1 MKNILI
7 CFALCVSLTACL
19 KQSYPN
25 NGSLI
30 SQGQKIQGAIV
41 LRDWHG
47 HALEKPEGQVL
58 AQFVNTAQREVLRA
72 GLRLPH
78 LAKNSKAQRVTTQCE
93 ILHEP
98 KSSQRALEYRASTES
113 TVSMGKISFGTSAS
127 NLVPLLEGNNHL
139 YKLNLQPGFES
150 GIYLASVEGN
160 SKTSGFSIKISMPER
175 MSKVFVAGQDFETS
189 ATAFRKS
196 EPLQL
201 SWEAPKGE
209 FDIEF
214 NQMEFELISETDK
227 EVVSLICGMKE
238 KDLLSNSS
246 TTVRWEI
253 PSNYLQAL
261 EATTSGLAIL
271 KRGQWMRASSPDI
284 GVVNFEGVRI
294 YATQALI
301 AE

>member
-1 MKNILI
+1 MKTILI

-19 KQSYPN
+19 KQNYPN
-25 NGSLI
+25 NGSSI
-30 SQGQKIQGAIV
+30 SQGQKIQGAFV

-72 GLRLPH
+72 GLRLPQ
-78 LAKNSKAQRVTTQCE
+78 LVKNASSQRVTTQCE

-98 KSSQRALEYRASTES
+98 KSNQKLLEFKASS
-113 TVSMGKISFGTSAS
+113 DATVSMGKISFGNSAN

-139 YKLNLQPGFES
+139 YQLSLQPGFES
-150 GIYLASVEGN
+150 GIYLASIEGN
-160 SKTSGFSIKISMPER
+160 AKTPGFSIKISMPER
-175 MSKVFVAGQDFETS
+175 MGKAFVAGQDFETS

-201 SWEAPKGE
+201 SWDAPKGE
-209 FDIEF
+209 FDIEM

-227 EVVSLICGMKE
+227 EVVSLICGIKE
-238 KDLLSNSS
+238 KDLLTNSS
-246 TTVRWEI
+246 TVQWEI

-271 KRGQWMRASSPDI
+271 KRGQWMRASSPEI